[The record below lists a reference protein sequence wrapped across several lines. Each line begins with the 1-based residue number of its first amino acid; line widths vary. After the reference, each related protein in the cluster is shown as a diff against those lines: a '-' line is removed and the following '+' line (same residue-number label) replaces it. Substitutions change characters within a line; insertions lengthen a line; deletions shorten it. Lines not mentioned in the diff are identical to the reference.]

1 MIYRR
6 INLGLGLFGALSSLA
21 IFTSLFDPF
30 SAAKTFVI
38 VTSAF
43 LLAGYSSLELIQ
55 SRGLTRNRLRL
66 GFIVL
71 AFLFVLLLLIRALTS
86 PDVNLALYGVVGR
99 NSGFYTYLGYVILF
113 IVAISFIRSNRF
125 KLILFSLLGAGFLA
139 GFYSLLESFDANPW
153 KMSSPYEGTS
163 SLFGNPNFSGAF
175 LSLAAVT
182 SLWVLISKFSIK
194 EKYCAGV
201 TLALSL
207 YGVYTS
213 KALQGYLSIAIG
225 VSVIALV
232 WLFGRKK
239 SLGFI
244 GLALIASAGLVA
256 TAGILQK
263 GPLSSLLYKGSVSE
277 RGDMWRTAISMI
289 KDQPLWGVGLERYG
303 MFFRQYRDLEQV
315 KRTGADSFSDNAHN
329 VLLHLTATG
338 GVFIGLIFA
347 LLTISVLV
355 VGIQGLIKTDGIR
368 RSYLTIALAIWL
380 QIQAQNTISVDT
392 PGVFVWSWI
401 LGGAIVALSTESQE
415 SVSEKSKVSA
425 KVAVHPLAPAVAL
438 IAVLLGMGLMIKP
451 LIAQKDFN
459 YAFHLGVDQKIPD
472 SLTNKVNY
480 LINAENQDPGNVTWP
495 RYSANSLFI
504 DKAWKE
510 SIAAAER
517 AVKKDPQDWVS
528 WWFIASAYEE
538 SGDRVAAIPARMKTV
553 ELDPLNTSVLLELAK
568 NQRAAGDE
576 SGFEKSKARIL
587 KIDPNGSDA
596 KAVAAL

>member
-1 MIYRR
+1 M
-6 INLGLGLFGALSSLA
+6 NLGLGLFGALSSVA

-43 LLAGYSSLELIQ
+43 LLAGYSSLELIK
-55 SRGLTRNRLRL
+55 SRGITRNRLRL
-66 GFIVL
+66 GFIALVL
-71 AFLFVLLLLIRALTS
+71 LFVLLLLVRALTS
-86 PDVNLALYGVVGR
+86 SDVNLAFYGIVGR
-99 NSGFYTYLGYVILF
+99 NSGFYTYLGYAILF
-113 IVAISFIRSNRF
+113 VVAITFVRSNHF
-125 KLILFSLLGAGFLA
+125 NLIVRSLLAAGFLA

-153 KMSSPYEGTS
+153 KMSGPYEGTS

-175 LSLAAVT
+175 LSLTAIT

-194 EKYCAGV
+194 EKYGAGL

-207 YGVYTS
+207 YGVYTA

-225 VSVIALV
+225 VSVIAMV
-232 WLFGRKK
+232 WLFARKK

-244 GLALIASAGLVA
+244 GLALIALAGLFA
-256 TAGILQK
+256 IAGILQK

-277 RGDMWRTAISMI
+277 RGDMWRTAVSMI
-289 KDQPLWGVGLERYG
+289 KDEPLWGVGLERYG
-303 MFFRQYRDLEQV
+303 MFFRQYRNIEHV
-315 KRTGADSFSDNAHN
+315 KRTGVDSFSDNAHN

-355 VGIQGLIKTDGIR
+355 VGIRGLIKTDGMR
-368 RSYLTIALAIWL
+368 RSYLTFALAIWIP
-380 QIQAQNTISVDT
+380 IQAQNTISVDT

-401 LGGAIVALSTESQE
+401 SGGAIVALSTESQD
-415 SVSEKSKVSA
+415 SVSEKSKASA
-425 KVAVHPLAPAVAL
+425 KVAVHPLAPAIAL
-438 IAVLLGMGLMIKP
+438 VAVLLGLGLMIKP
-451 LIAQKDFN
+451 MLAQKDFKF
-459 YAFHLGVDQKIPD
+459 AFYLGVDEKFPE
-472 SLTNKVNY
+472 SLSNKVTY
-480 LINAENQDPGNVTWP
+480 LINAENQDPGNVTWS

-528 WWFIASAYEE
+528 WWFMASAYEE

-568 NQRAAGDE
+568 DQLAAGDQA
-576 SGFEKSKARIL
+576 GFEKSKARIL
-587 KIDPNGSDA
+587 EIDPNGSDA
-596 KAVAAL
+596 KAVSAL